1 MFKRIWVQRV
11 FRIVSPVQASANESD
26 HNPKPSHA
34 RVFKRSF
41 SSHVSSMHKFEEC
54 VCVNIFMSMHTQS
67 CPERRF
73 TGYACRRLPPHCRR
87 LRPQLPRRLL
97 GRRYPRIETERGR
110 ERERERERN
119 RKRKNERD
127 TIKGKE
133 KDRERER
140 KARDT

>member
-1 MFKRIWVQRV
+1 M
-11 FRIVSPVQASANESD
+11 
-26 HNPKPSHA
+26 
-34 RVFKRSF
+34 
-41 SSHVSSMHKFEEC
+41 
-54 VCVNIFMSMHTQS
+54 CVNIFMSMHTQS

-110 ERERERERN
+110 ERERERN

-133 KDRERER
+133 KDREREKGER
-140 KARDT
+140 YIEREREVGESRRDLSPRVAMICLYVLVVRGGRCWRRG